1 MSKVQFKD
9 DVAVN
14 SAPQQKNQVVPN
26 PVPEKFGNLHTQ
38 NDMNVGRMVHDE
50 TVNDESCELLQM
62 GDPGQKYDAEKNIE
76 VHEPSVWVKVMNA
89 LGLGMFYVCVSSSM
103 IFLNKQLLIPDR
115 FPFPAF
121 LTMSHQ
127 VTSFILASCL
137 RRVYPDLFPAYSVI
151 FPPQDVFKPNRT
163 LTEVLLDLVR
173 NMAPFFVL
181 SFGFAVSLIFGNYA
195 YTVAPVTFLQMIKEA
210 QIAFIYPLCC
220 LLGLDTCHF
229 KNFVC
234 IVFIA
239 VFGGLAIGKAPAFSA
254 LGLLTQGTSS
264 FAGAMQQVITQR
276 VMSRWGGA
284 KIDPLTMVLCSAP
297 TAFIWLVVPSMALWS
312 DAIPLMLMVCWKLV
326 LLSNVFAF
334 GLQVTM
340 AIAIQNLSAVGLAC
354 CSVVKDVLIVIIGGM
369 WLGEDIG
376 MIQLCGFIGV
386 TISIS
391 IYSAMKLNPE
401 WFECRGSST
410 SDGS

>member
-1 MSKVQFKD
+1 MAKVQS
-9 DVAVN
+9 N
-14 SAPQQKNQVVPN
+14 YNVVMSPL
-26 PVPEKFGNLHTQ
+26 PEGIGKARINAQ
-38 NDMNVGRMVHDE
+38 NDINIDKMLDEGVVEEESSDLLERGDDGEKGAAENVRR
-50 TVNDESCELLQM
+50 NFS
-62 GDPGQKYDAEKNIE
+62 KIIE
-76 VHEPSVWVKVMNA
+76 IDDRSAWIKVLSALA
-89 LGLGMFYVCVSSSM
+89 LGVFYIFVSSSM
-103 IFLNKQLLIPDR
+103 IFFNKQLLVPER

-121 LTMSHQ
+121 LTMTHQ
-127 VTSFILASCL
+127 MTAFTLASCL
-137 RRVYPDLFPAYSVI
+137 RRVHPDLFPAYEVI
-151 FPPQDVFKPNRT
+151 FPPQDALKTNKSS
-163 LTEVLLDLVR
+163 TEALLDLLR
-173 NMAPFFVL
+173 NMAPFFAL
-181 SFGFAVSLIFGNYA
+181 SFGFAVSLILGNYA

-297 TAFIWLVVPSMALWS
+297 TAFIWLVVPNMALWS
-312 DAIPLMLMVCWKLV
+312 DAIPVMLVSCWKLV
-326 LLSNVFAF
+326 LLNNFFAF

-340 AIAIQNLSAVGLAC
+340 AIAIRNLSAVGLAC
-354 CSVVKDVLIVIIGGM
+354 CSVVKDILIVIVGGM
-369 WLGEDIG
+369 WLGEEIGDIQ
-376 MIQLCGFIGV
+376 ICGFVGA

-391 IYSAMKLNPE
+391 VYSAMKLFPE